1 VADAS
6 TGAWAGVEGWMT
18 GRAVLRSEIISE
30 NHLLMPGTAVS
41 GWRYP
46 VRFD

>member
-6 TGAWAGVEGWMT
+6 TGAWAGVEGRVT
-18 GRAVLRSEIISE
+18 GGVVLRSEIIFE
-30 NHLLMPGTAVS
+30 NRLLMPGGADS

-46 VRFD
+46 TRFD